1 MFKAIKFL
9 YYIIIVLKLQF
20 FNYCICRLQAKDRGM
35 WVYVYMYTHVLTY
48 FLTGKNGGLCQVRDK
63 YFHFTECVWSVYLV
77 FFETQN
83 SI

>member
-1 MFKAIKFL
+1 M
-9 YYIIIVLKLQF
+9 
-20 FNYCICRLQAKDRGM
+20 
-35 WVYVYMYTHVLTY
+35 YVYMYTHVLIY
-48 FLTGKNGGLCQVRDK
+48 FLTGKNGGLCQVRDE